1 MDITEYTETFNRLS
15 KILGPTTARQLVD
28 EMDADRIKANKK
40 EAKALAETER
50 IRAIVRQELGL

>member
-1 MDITEYTETFNRLS
+1 MDITEYRETYNRFRL
-15 KILGPTTARQLVD
+15 ILGPTAARQLVD

-40 EAKALAETER
+40 EAKALAEENR